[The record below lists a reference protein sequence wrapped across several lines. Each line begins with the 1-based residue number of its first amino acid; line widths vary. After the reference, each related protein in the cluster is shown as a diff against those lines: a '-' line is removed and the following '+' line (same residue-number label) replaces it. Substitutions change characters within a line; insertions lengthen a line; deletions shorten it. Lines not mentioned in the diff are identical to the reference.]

1 MRKSSEGPALS
12 IGLFQKV
19 QRKMIYF
26 PYVVRKNVSDLSNNC
41 SIHGKNCEI
50 SGLYNFWTPTKSSS
64 PDVWNWNCWTL
75 LDWEIEVERGTWPP
89 PPQWLPPCTC
99 ACHILKL
106 NKLQKYVFQHNKAWE
121 RKLVSVC
128 FLKKLEHQNGN

>member
-50 SGLYNFWTPTKSSS
+50 SGLYNFWTSVKSNI
-64 PDVWNWNCWTL
+64 PNVWNWIFWGRFGS
-75 LDWEIEVERGTWPP
+75 EIEVGGLCP
-89 PPQWLPPCTC
+89 LPVAP
-99 ACHILKL
+99 ALKL
-106 NKLQKYVFQHNKAWE
+106 LSFVTDVIQYSDDLLIFCSGMLDKKVLYDLLQ
-121 RKLVSVC
+121 L
-128 FLKKLEHQNGN
+128 

>member
-19 QRKMIYF
+19 QGKIIYF
-26 PYVVRKNVSDLSNNC
+26 PYVFRKNVSELSKNC

-50 SGLYNFWTPTKSSS
+50 SGMYNFWTPIKSSI

-75 LDWEIEVERGTWPP
+75 FDWEIEVGGPWPS
-89 PPQWLPPCTC
+89 PPQWLRPCTC
-99 ACHILKL
+99 TCHIIKL
-106 NKLQKYVFQHNKAWE
+106 NKLQKYVFQHYKAWE

-128 FLKKLEHQNGN
+128 FLKKLERQNGN